1 MLRALAALARSAR
14 VGPGVVIAEVPKMA
28 LGIAARKVA
37 AVALLSDR
45 ANYVGARRLRLRMGR
60 VDIADDDVGALGGA
74 AERRRRRLQ
83 LAEIIFARRAE
94 HDHAVAEGEFGV
106 GDAAAAVVDDHAA
119 FESERL
125 AQPVDHLRGIA
136 ITHRRNNRSVHVI
149 LSGGQGCRCIGRTTC
164 YPDWAMAAPAL
175 P

>member
-74 AERRRRRLQ
+74 AERRRRLQ
-83 LAEIIFARRAE
+83 LAEIILSSRHCDNAS
-94 HDHAVAEGEFGV
+94 
-106 GDAAAAVVDDHAA
+106 
-119 FESERL
+119 SE
-125 AQPVDHLRGIA
+125 
-136 ITHRRNNRSVHVI
+136 
-149 LSGGQGCRCIGRTTC
+149 
-164 YPDWAMAAPAL
+164 
-175 P
+175 